1 MKARFII
8 TITITLIVALLAN
21 GLVQAKGG
29 QPPHEARPEQD
40 TGQHTGDHGRAVSP
54 GKPQRPD
61 YAGNGNYIA
70 DNGEPDPQA
79 EPTQEPDPQEPQ
91 GPQDDPQETEQSE
104 PCDPCQPVTI
114 VIGCDGVVTV
124 DGVAVTLPYTNTA
137 HNVHVGL
144 VSP

>member
-70 DNGEPDPQA
+70 DNGEP
-79 EPTQEPDPQEPQ
+79 EPTQEPDPQETPEPTSTPEPQ
-91 GPQDDPQETEQSE
+91 RPQETEQGE
-104 PCDPCQPVTI
+104 PCEACV
-114 VIGCDGVVTV
+114 VIEICPDGVRIN
-124 DGVAVTLPYTNTA
+124 GISVTLPYTNSVYG
-137 HNVHVGL
+137 VHVAL
-144 VSP
+144 SP